1 MPETLKDRSQ
11 LDPRFTW
18 DLSRLFADDAAWEQA
33 FAGIDTDIAAAAAF
47 AGRLNEAP
55 VILQYLQASTALSRK
70 LSDLYCYASM
80 RHSEDTRAEAAQS
93 MYARISAKYA
103 AAVAA
108 LSFAEPEMLALPEA
122 TLRAMAEDARLADY
136 RFALQDLLRQKPHTL
151 TAPEEKLLASF
162 SEVAGAPSE
171 IADALQDAD
180 LVFDPAADAAG
191 EQHEVTGSNYILLQ
205 TSPDRTLREN
215 SFRSYYKSYRQHINT
230 FAAAYAGAVK
240 AATAEAAVRHYPSS
254 RAMAMA
260 GENIPEAVYDNLVST
275 VRAHLPVMYRYVALR
290 KRLLGLDELHYYD
303 VYAPLTGQ
311 STARYTYEQAQQ
323 MVLAAVAPLGADY
336 CAEVRRGLAQRWV
349 DVYPNKGK
357 SGGAYSTGTYDSEP
371 YILMNFTGTLDSVST
386 LAHEMGHS
394 MHSLLANRRQPPQ
407 YANYTLFV
415 AEVASTVN
423 ENLMIEQLLENE
435 RDPAARLAL
444 LNQYLENFKGTVFR
458 QTMFA

>member
-1 MPETLKDRSQ
+1 
-11 LDPRFTW
+11 
-18 DLSRLFADDAAWEQA
+18 
-33 FAGIDTDIAAAAAF
+33 
-47 AGRLNEAP
+47 
-55 VILQYLQASTALSRK
+55 
-70 LSDLYCYASM
+70 M

-122 TLRAMAEDARLADY
+122 TLRAMAEDERLADY

-180 LVFDPAADAAG
+180 LVFEPAADTAG

-240 AATAEAAVRHYPSS
+240 AATAEAAARHYPSS

-260 GENIPEAVYDNLVST
+260 GENIPEAVYDNLVSA

-303 VYAPLTGQ
+303 VYAPLTGR
-311 STARYTYEQAQQ
+311 STA
-323 MVLAAVAPLGADY
+323 PLH
-336 CAEVRRGLAQRWV
+336 L
-349 DVYPNKGK
+349 
-357 SGGAYSTGTYDSEP
+357 
-371 YILMNFTGTLDSVST
+371 
-386 LAHEMGHS
+386 
-394 MHSLLANRRQPPQ
+394 
-407 YANYTLFV
+407 
-415 AEVASTVN
+415 
-423 ENLMIEQLLENE
+423 
-435 RDPAARLAL
+435 
-444 LNQYLENFKGTVFR
+444 
-458 QTMFA
+458 